1 MAGEVEGFEVVD
13 VGIRQRLVAAGD
25 AFSGEQVQ
33 DRGFGDV
40 VSAGEFDGGCA
51 VSVGL
56 DELVDGVAGES
67 ALDVPGRLG
76 LRRCGRIPLPSPG
89 WGVVGSD
96 SGGEVFEFAQVIPFR
111 VTPSQVHFL

>member
-1 MAGEVEGFEVVD
+1 MAARGAHECSAFVECVFDCAGGYSGESAAGHEGVAGEVKGFEVVD
-13 VGIRQRLVAAGD
+13 VGIRQRLVTAGD

-33 DRGFGDV
+33 DGGFGDV
-40 VSAGEFDGGCA
+40 VSAGEFDGGGA

-76 LRRCGRIPLPSPG
+76 KCRAG
-89 WGVVGSD
+89 
-96 SGGEVFEFAQVIPFR
+96 
-111 VTPSQVHFL
+111 